1 MLTKA
6 KDDYWEIDTVSAWR
20 NVSFLIELTE
30 ENLDLDSD

>member
-20 NVSFLIELTE
+20 NVSLIELTE